1 MKDALPHFNYR
12 NMQNIQMHYVPIYNL
27 CNHDAINVPICECI
41 TLYLLFKKK
50 SITLYPNA
58 LRIQMQRMNALRT
71 TCINFFWGT
80 TLKHAWPCTNESAES
95 VRSTIETP
103 PISGGTRNFF
113 YRGQNKKYKIQKKLA
128 NVFCILELCI
138 LYKSTFK
145 ITELKRFSNKILFYL
160 IF

>member
-71 TCINFFWGT
+71 TCINFFWGDHVET
-80 TLKHAWPCTNESAES
+80 RMTMYKWECWKCAFDYW
-95 VRSTIETP
+95 TP

-113 YRGQNKKYKIQKKLA
+113 YRGQNKKYKIQKNLQMYFA
-128 NVFCILELCI
+128 
-138 LYKSTFK
+138 Y
-145 ITELKRFSNKILFYL
+145 
-160 IF
+160 

>member
-58 LRIQMQRMNALRT
+58 LRIQMHYVSKCNVWMHYEPHVL
-71 TCINFFWGT
+71 IFFGGT

-113 YRGQNKKYKIQKKLA
+113 YRGQNKKYKIQKNLQMYFA
-128 NVFCILELCI
+128 
-138 LYKSTFK
+138 Y
-145 ITELKRFSNKILFYL
+145 
-160 IF
+160 